1 VIRLAVRSRGPRA
14 AESLT
19 AHDRDSDDCGLR
31 AAGVLGAIVLAL
43 LTNLPVSFFVTSL
56 SFVCY
61 LLGRFAVGPCLLGW
75 ERSARAAL
83 RCL

>member
-1 VIRLAVRSRGPRA
+1 MAAGPCQIRITLSQAIVESGPRRA
-14 AESLT
+14 
-19 AHDRDSDDCGLR
+19 LR

-83 RCL
+83 RRL